1 MPKFQSDLKTH
12 PEIIVFDVDGVLVD
26 VRESFH
32 KTVLETVRFFTG
44 KRVTRK
50 EFQIWK
56 RKPGFNDDWKLST
69 AWIQSLGG
77 AQAYDEVKNKFVEL
91 YWGKN
96 GKRGNVEDEKWL
108 LPRPNLRR
116 LSQRAE
122 LALFTGRVRQET
134 DYTLDRCRVR
144 EYFHHVV
151 TVEDVSRPKPDPEG
165 LLKILA
171 GRPPEKAVYLGDNVD
186 DAAASRAAGVPFLAV
201 LKRNSEARRT
211 RGPQLIEHGA
221 VALLS
226 DVREL
231 ERWLSASP
239 RSQRIATFARSAT

>member
-1 MPKFQSDLKTH
+1 MPRSETDLKIH
-12 PEIIVFDVDGVLVD
+12 PEIIIFDVDGVLVD
-26 VRESFH
+26 VRGSFH

-50 EFQIWK
+50 DFQAWK

-69 AWIQSLGG
+69 AWVHALGG
-77 AQAYDEVKNKFVEL
+77 TQTYDEVKNKFVEL

-116 LSQRAE
+116 LMERAE

-144 EYFHHVV
+144 KYFHHIV

-165 LLKILA
+165 LHKILS
-171 GRPPEKAVYLGDNVD
+171 GRPPEKAIYLGDNVD
-186 DAAASRAAGVPFLAV
+186 DAVAAEAAKIPFIAV
-201 LKRNSEARRT
+201 LTRNSEARRT
-211 RGPQLIEHGA
+211 RGPQLMQHGA
-221 VALLS
+221 IAVL
-226 DVREL
+226 DNVGEL
-231 ERWLSASP
+231 EQRLLRPA
-239 RSQRIATFARSAT
+239 RDQRIGIFAPP